1 MYFPTYNF
9 YDVVVFTKEEQCLIC
24 WDGSNKYDEI
34 TKMQQLTSF
43 IPTCKCNSCFHSK
56 CLFTWVYS
64 TQSCPIC
71 HKDMQINIILK
82 ANNNNSNA
90 NFIAIIVSNKIVMQV
105 YNGIVCITRLASYVI
120 ISKIILFMIYVFILN
135 FSLYILYL

>member
-9 YDVVVFTKEEQCLIC
+9 YDDIVFTNEEQCLIC

-43 IPTCKCNSCFHSK
+43 ISTCKCNSCFHNK
-56 CLFTWVYS
+56 CLFTWVHS

-71 HKDMQINIILK
+71 HKDMQINIILNS
-82 ANNNNSNA
+82 NNNKKT
-90 NFIAIIVSNKIVMQV
+90 NFIAIIVSHKFFMQV
-105 YNGIVCITRLASYVI
+105 YNGTVFITRILSYVI

-135 FSLYILYL
+135 FSLYLLFE